1 VTITLYSALH
11 FVPAAAVARNV
22 LADGL
27 PADSGAA
34 AGNAVVDTLYPR
46 SGISA
51 RQRPINPAV
60 AALPTDKK
68 LILAILPCRV
78 KIGEPLRQVLSAL
91 RELGADGDKLIVLPV
106 HFNPQVR
113 AQVIEMLGDAP
124 NVRLLKPLQY
134 PDFVYLLSKAWVVVT
149 DSGSVE

>member
-1 VTITLYSALH
+1 MTITLYSALR
-11 FVPAAAVARNV
+11 FAPATAVARNV

-27 PADSGAA
+27 PAGYGVA
-34 AGNAVVDTLYPR
+34 AGNAFIEKLYPV

-51 RQRPINPAV
+51 PHRPINPAV

-68 LILAILPCRV
+68 LILAILHRRV
-78 KIGEPLRQVLSAL
+78 NIGEPLRQVLSAL
-91 RELGADGDKLIVLPV
+91 QELGADGDKLVVLPV

-134 PDFVYLLSKAWVVVT
+134 LDFVYLLSKAWVVVSE
-149 DSGSVE
+149 SGSVE

>member
-1 VTITLYSALH
+1 MTITLYSALH
-11 FVPAAAVARNV
+11 FAPAAAVARDI

-27 PADSGAA
+27 PADHGVA
-34 AGNAVVDTLYPR
+34 AGSAVIDVLYPR
-46 SGISA
+46 SGIGT
-51 RQRPINPAV
+51 RHRPINPAV

-68 LILAILPCRV
+68 LVLAILPRRMD
-78 KIGEPLRQVLSAL
+78 IGEPLRQMLSAL
-91 RELGADGDKLIVLPV
+91 QELGADGDKLIVLPV

-113 AQVIEMLGDAP
+113 SQVIEMLGDAP

-149 DSGSVE
+149 DSGSVD